1 MMRSLFSG
9 VSGLKNHQTR
19 MDVIGNNIAN
29 VNTVAFK
36 SGRVN
41 FEDILSQTVEGAR
54 SPQTGGMGGVNPK
67 QVGLGMGIS
76 SIDTLFTPGSL
87 QSTDNPTDFAV
98 QGEGFFMVSDGSQ
111 VYYTRDGAF
120 KTSADGA
127 LVNSNGFRLQGW
139 MADADGNIDSTQ
151 ALQSITIP
159 VGAQMKPKAT
169 TEIAFEGNLD
179 ANAASGSQWITSVQ
193 VYDSL
198 GNPHNLT
205 ITFTKTATANEWGWA
220 ATLDGGMAPSGGTG
234 TGTITFNTD
243 GSINTGGTGP
253 ANFTPIPGAADINLS
268 IDFSQL
274 TQFGGN
280 PTAYISF
287 QDGYEAGSLDMVSTD
302 SGGVLTGIFTNG
314 QSKAL
319 AQIALATFSNPG
331 GLLKEG
337 GNLYQI
343 SNNSGLP
350 NIGTANSGGRGSIA
364 VGALEMSNVD
374 LAQEFTNMIV
384 TQRGFQANSRVI
396 TTSDE
401 MLQDLINIKR

>member
-36 SGRVN
+36 AGRVN

-98 QGEGFFMVSDGSQ
+98 QGEGFFIVSDGSQ

-139 MADADGNIDSTQ
+139 MADTDGNIDSTQ
-151 ALQSITIP
+151 ALQNITIP

-169 TEIAFEGNLD
+169 TQIAFEGNLD
-179 ANAASGSQWITSVQ
+179 ANAAAGSEWITSVQ

-205 ITFTKTATANEWGWA
+205 ITFEKSGTITNGWDWE
-220 ATLDGGMAPSGGTG
+220 ATLDGSTATDGQ
-234 TGTITFNTD
+234 GTIQFDAN
-243 GSINTGGTGP
+243 GSIISTTLPSLPASFAITG
-253 ANFTPIPGAADINLS
+253 ANAISLN

-280 PTAYISF
+280 PTAYINF

>member
-36 SGRVN
+36 AGRVN

-98 QGEGFFMVSDGSQ
+98 QGDGFFMVSDGSQ

-139 MADADGNIDSTQ
+139 MADTDGNIDSTQ
-151 ALQSITIP
+151 ALQNITIP

-169 TEIAFEGNLD
+169 TQIALEGNLD
-179 ANAASGSQWITSVQ
+179 ANATSGSEWITSVQ

-205 ITFTKTATANEWGWA
+205 ITFENTGTNAWGWE
-220 ATLDGGMAPSGGTG
+220 ATLDGGTTPGGTGNITFDANGSISSGGTG
-234 TGTITFNTD
+234 T
-243 GSINTGGTGP
+243 
-253 ANFTPIPGAADINLS
+253 ANFILMPVAQDINLS

-280 PTAYISF
+280 PTAYINF

-350 NIGTANSGGRGSIA
+350 NIGTADSGGRGSIA

>member
-36 SGRVN
+36 AGRVN

-98 QGEGFFMVSDGSQ
+98 QGDGFFMVSDGSQ

-169 TEIAFEGNLD
+169 AQIAFEGNLD
-179 ANAASGSQWITSVQ
+179 ANATSGSQWITSVQ

-198 GNPHNLT
+198 GNSHNLT
-205 ITFTKTATANEWGWA
+205 ITFEKSGTTANEWDWE
-220 ATLDGGMAPSGGTG
+220 ATLDGGTIPGG
-234 TGTITFNTD
+234 TGTITFNPD
-243 GSINTGGTGP
+243 GSINTGGTGT
-253 ANFTPIPGAADINLS
+253 AAFTLMPVAQNISLS

-280 PTAYISF
+280 PTAYINF

-350 NIGTANSGGRGSIA
+350 NIGTADSGGRGSIA
-364 VGALEMSNVD
+364 VGKLEMSNVD

>member
-36 SGRVN
+36 AGRVN

-98 QGEGFFMVSDGSQ
+98 QGEGFFIVSDGSQ

-139 MADADGNIDSTQ
+139 MADTDGNIDSTQ
-151 ALQSITIP
+151 ALQNITIP

-169 TEIAFEGNLD
+169 TQIAFEGNLD
-179 ANAASGSQWITSVQ
+179 ANADPTSSEWITSVQ

-205 ITFTKTATANEWGWA
+205 ITFTKTAENKWGW
-220 ATLDGGMAPSGGTG
+220 TTDLDGTSGDSDTIEFDTDGTILSGGSGSASFNNITG
-234 TGTITFNTD
+234 
-243 GSINTGGTGP
+243 
-253 ANFTPIPGAADINLS
+253 AEDISLN

-280 PTAYISF
+280 PTAYINF

-350 NIGTANSGGRGSIA
+350 NIGTADSGGRGSIA
-364 VGALEMSNVD
+364 VGKLEMSNVD

>member
-36 SGRVN
+36 AGRVN

-98 QGEGFFMVSDGSQ
+98 QGDGFFIVSDGSQ

-139 MADADGNIDSTQ
+139 MADTDGNIDSTQ
-151 ALQSITIP
+151 ALQNITIP

-169 TEIAFEGNLD
+169 TQIALEGNLD
-179 ANAASGSQWITSVQ
+179 ANADLNSEWITSVQ

-205 ITFTKTATANEWGWA
+205 VTFEKMADNQWSWYTD
-220 ATLDGGMAPSGGTG
+220 LDGTSGNSGTIEFDTDGTVLSGGTG
-234 TGTITFNTD
+234 TATFTLMPVAQNI
-243 GSINTGGTGP
+243 S
-253 ANFTPIPGAADINLS
+253 LS

-280 PTAYISF
+280 PTAYINF

-350 NIGTANSGGRGSIA
+350 NIGTADSGGRGSIA

>member
-36 SGRVN
+36 AGRVN

-98 QGEGFFMVSDGSQ
+98 QGEGFFIVSDGSQ

-151 ALQSITIP
+151 ALQNITIP

-169 TEIAFEGNLD
+169 TQIAFEGNLD
-179 ANAASGSQWITSVQ
+179 ANATSSSQWITSVQ

-205 ITFTKTATANEWGWA
+205 ITFENTGTNGWDWE
-220 ATLDGGMAPSGGTG
+220 ATLDGSTATGTGNITFDANGSISSSGTG
-234 TGTITFNTD
+234 T
-243 GSINTGGTGP
+243 
-253 ANFTPIPGAADINLS
+253 ANFAIPGANAISLN

-280 PTAYISF
+280 PTAYINF

-350 NIGTANSGGRGSIA
+350 NIGTADSGGRGSIA

>member
-36 SGRVN
+36 AGRVN

-54 SPQTGGMGGVNPK
+54 SPQAGGMGGVNPK

-98 QGEGFFMVSDGSQ
+98 QGEGFFIVSDGSQ

-139 MADADGNIDSTQ
+139 MADTDGNIDSTQ
-151 ALQSITIP
+151 ALQNIIIP

-169 TEIAFEGNLD
+169 TEIGFEGNLD
-179 ANAASGSQWITSVQ
+179 ANAAAGSQWITSVQ

-205 ITFTKTATANEWGWA
+205 VTFEKTATANQWTWNTDLDGTSGDSGTIEFDTDGTVLSGGSGSA
-220 ATLDGGMAPSGGTG
+220 SFNNITGAEDITLD
-234 TGTITFNTD
+234 
-243 GSINTGGTGP
+243 
-253 ANFTPIPGAADINLS
+253 

-280 PTAYISF
+280 PTAYINF

-350 NIGTANSGGRGSIA
+350 NIGTADSGGRGSIA

>member
-36 SGRVN
+36 AGRVN

-54 SPQTGGMGGVNPK
+54 SPQAGGMGGVNPK

-76 SIDTLFTPGSL
+76 SLDTLFTPGSL

-98 QGEGFFMVSDGSQ
+98 QGEGFFIVSDGSQ

-139 MADADGNIDSTQ
+139 MADTDGNIDSTQ
-151 ALQSITIP
+151 ALQNITIP

-169 TEIAFEGNLD
+169 TQIAFEGNLD
-179 ANAASGSQWITSVQ
+179 ANADLNSEWITSVQ

-205 ITFTKTATANEWGWA
+205 ITFTKTATANEWGWE
-220 ATLDGGMAPSGGTG
+220 ATLDGVTATDGQ
-234 TGTITFNTD
+234 GTIQFDAN
-243 GSINTGGTGP
+243 GSIISTTLPSLPASFAITG
-253 ANFTPIPGAADINLS
+253 ANAISLN

-280 PTAYISF
+280 PTAYINF

-350 NIGTANSGGRGSIA
+350 NIGTADSGGRGSIA
-364 VGALEMSNVD
+364 VGKLEMSNVD

>member
-36 SGRVN
+36 AGRVN

-54 SPQTGGMGGVNPK
+54 SPQAGGMGGVNPK

-98 QGEGFFMVSDGSQ
+98 QGEGFFIVSDGSQ

-139 MADADGNIDSTQ
+139 MADTDGNIDSTQ
-151 ALQSITIP
+151 ALQNITIP

-169 TEIAFEGNLD
+169 TQIALEGNLD
-179 ANAASGSQWITSVQ
+179 ANAAAGSEWITSVQ

-205 ITFTKTATANEWGWA
+205 ITFEKSGTITNGWDWE
-220 ATLDGGMAPSGGTG
+220 ATLDGSTATGTGNITFDANGSISSSGTG
-234 TGTITFNTD
+234 T
-243 GSINTGGTGP
+243 
-253 ANFTPIPGAADINLS
+253 ANFAIPGANAISLN

-280 PTAYISF
+280 PTAYINF

-350 NIGTANSGGRGSIA
+350 NIGTADSGGRGSIA
-364 VGALEMSNVD
+364 VGKLEMSNVD

>member
-36 SGRVN
+36 AGRVN

-98 QGEGFFMVSDGSQ
+98 QGEGFFIVSDGSQ

-139 MADADGNIDSTQ
+139 MADTDGNIDSTQ
-151 ALQSITIP
+151 ALQNIIIP

-169 TEIAFEGNLD
+169 TQIAFEGNLD
-179 ANAASGSQWITSVQ
+179 ANAAAGSEWITSVQ

-205 ITFTKTATANEWGWA
+205 ITFTKTAENKWGW
-220 ATLDGGMAPSGGTG
+220 TTDLDGTSGDSGTIEFDTDGTVLSGGTG
-234 TGTITFNTD
+234 T
-243 GSINTGGTGP
+243 
-253 ANFTPIPGAADINLS
+253 AAFTLMPVAQDINLS

-280 PTAYISF
+280 PTAYINF

-350 NIGTANSGGRGSIA
+350 NIGTADSGGRGSIA

>member
-36 SGRVN
+36 AGRVN

-98 QGEGFFMVSDGSQ
+98 QGEGFFIVSDGSQ

-139 MADADGNIDSTQ
+139 MADTDGNIDSTQ
-151 ALQSITIP
+151 ALQNITIP

-169 TEIAFEGNLD
+169 TQIAFEGNLD
-179 ANAASGSQWITSVQ
+179 ANAAAGSEWITSVQ

-205 ITFTKTATANEWGWA
+205 ITFTKTTTANEWGWE
-220 ATLDGGMAPSGGTG
+220 ATLDGIQATSDG
-234 TGTITFNTD
+234 TGTITFDAN
-243 GSINTGGTGP
+243 GSISSSGTGTP
-253 ANFTPIPGAADINLS
+253 NFAIPGANAISLN

-280 PTAYISF
+280 PTAYINF

-350 NIGTANSGGRGSIA
+350 NIGTADSGGRGSIA

>member
-36 SGRVN
+36 AGRVN

-54 SPQTGGMGGVNPK
+54 SPQAGGMGGVNPK

-98 QGEGFFMVSDGSQ
+98 QGEGFFIVSDGSQ

-139 MADADGNIDSTQ
+139 MADTDGNIDSTQ
-151 ALQSITIP
+151 ALQNITIP

-169 TEIAFEGNLD
+169 TQIAFEGNLD
-179 ANAASGSQWITSVQ
+179 ANAAAGSEWITSVQ

-205 ITFTKTATANEWGWA
+205 VTFENTTANEWTWT
-220 ATLDGGMAPSGGTG
+220 ATLDGIQATSDG

-243 GSINTGGTGP
+243 GSIDTNTVPGTP
-253 ANFTPIPGAADINLS
+253 NFAITGAQDISLN

-280 PTAYISF
+280 PTAYINF

-350 NIGTANSGGRGSIA
+350 NIGTADSGGRGSIA

>member
-1 MMRSLFSG
+1 MMRSLFAG

-36 SGRVN
+36 ASRVT
-41 FEDILSQTVEGAR
+41 FEDILSQTIEGAR
-54 SPQTGGMGGVNPK
+54 SPQTGGAGGVNPK
-67 QVGLGMGIS
+67 QVGLGVRIG
-76 SIDTLFTPGSL
+76 SIDTLFTQGGL
-87 QSTDNPTDFAV
+87 QTTDNPTDFAI
-98 QGEGFFMVSDGSQ
+98 QGDGFFIVSDGRQ

-120 KTSADGA
+120 KLSADGG
-127 LVNSNGFRLQGW
+127 LVNSGGLRVQGW
-139 MADADGNIDSTQ
+139 LADANGVIDTTK
-151 ALQSITIP
+151 ALQDIYIP
-159 VGAQMKPKAT
+159 LGTQMKPKAT
-169 TEIAFEGNLD
+169 GNITFEGNLD
-179 ANAASGSQWITSVQ
+179 ANAADGTTWVTSAQ

-198 GNPHNLT
+198 GNVHTLT
-205 ITFTKTATANEWGWA
+205 VTFTKNGVNTWDWT
-220 ATLDGGMAPSGGTG
+220 ATLDGNAPTSGGSGTVGFDATGLVTSGGTG
-234 TGTITFNTD
+234 NATFDLTGI
-243 GSINTGGTGP
+243 
-253 ANFTPIPGAADINLS
+253 GAESLNLT
-268 IDFSQL
+268 IDFSAL

-280 PTAYISF
+280 PSAYISY
-287 QDGYEAGSLDMVSTD
+287 QDGYEAGSLDMVTTD
-302 SGGVLTGIFTNG
+302 SNGVITGIFTNG
-314 QSKAL
+314 QSKPL
-319 AQIALATFSNPG
+319 AQIALATFPNPQ
-331 GLLKEG
+331 GLLKQG

-350 NIGTANSGGRGSIA
+350 SIGPANSGGRGSIA

>member
-36 SGRVN
+36 AGRVT

-54 SPQTGGMGGVNPK
+54 SPQTGGLGGVNPK
-67 QVGLGMGIS
+67 QIGLGMSVAGV
-76 SIDTLFTPGSL
+76 DTIFTPGSIE
-87 QSTDNPTDFAV
+87 TTNNPTDFAI
-98 QGEGFFMVSDGSQ
+98 QGSGFFVVSDGEQ

-120 KTSADGA
+120 KESADGS
-127 LVNSNGFRLQGW
+127 LVNSSGLRLQGW
-139 MADADGNIDSTQ
+139 MADADGVIDTNQ
-151 ALQSITIP
+151 ALQNIVIP
-159 VGAQMKPKAT
+159 VDDQMRPKAT
-169 TEIAFEGNLD
+169 DSLDFEGNLD
-179 ANAASGSQWITSVQ
+179 ANAAVGDTWTTSVQ
-193 VYDSL
+193 VFDSL
-198 GNPHNLT
+198 GNTHNLT
-205 ITFTKTATANEWGWA
+205 VVFDKTAENTWDWD
-220 ATLDGGMAPSGGTG
+220 ATLDGDTTSGGSGTIVFSPDGSISSGGTG
-234 TGTITFNTD
+234 T
-243 GSINTGGTGP
+243 
-253 ANFTPIPGAADINLS
+253 ANFTVAGANPLNLN

-280 PTAYISF
+280 PTAYIGF
-287 QDGYEAGSLDMVSTD
+287 QNGYEAGSLDMVSTD
-302 SGGVLTGIFTNG
+302 SSGVLTGIFTNG

-319 AQIALATFSNPG
+319 GQIALANFSNPG
-331 GLLKEG
+331 GLLKQG

-350 NIGTANSGGRGSIA
+350 SIGPADSGGRGSIA
-364 VGALEMSNVD
+364 VGSLEMSNVD
-374 LAQEFTNMIV
+374 LAQEFTNMII

-396 TTSDE
+396 TVSDE

>member
-36 SGRVN
+36 AGRVN

-98 QGEGFFMVSDGSQ
+98 QGEGFFIVSDGSQ

-139 MADADGNIDSTQ
+139 MADTDGNIDSTQ
-151 ALQSITIP
+151 ALQNITIP

-169 TEIAFEGNLD
+169 TQIAFEGNLD
-179 ANAASGSQWITSVQ
+179 ANADPTSSEWITSVQ

-205 ITFTKTATANEWGWA
+205 ITFTKTAENKWGW
-220 ATLDGGMAPSGGTG
+220 TTDLDGTSGDSDTIEFDTDGTILSGGSGSASFNNITG
-234 TGTITFNTD
+234 
-243 GSINTGGTGP
+243 
-253 ANFTPIPGAADINLS
+253 AEDISLN

-280 PTAYISF
+280 PTAYINF

-350 NIGTANSGGRGSIA
+350 NIGTADSGGRGSIA

>member
-36 SGRVN
+36 AGRVN

-98 QGEGFFMVSDGSQ
+98 QGDGFFMVSDGSQ

-139 MADADGNIDSTQ
+139 MADTDGNIDSTQ
-151 ALQSITIP
+151 ALQNITIP

-169 TEIAFEGNLD
+169 TQIAFEGNLD
-179 ANAASGSQWITSVQ
+179 ANADLNSEWITSVQ

-205 ITFTKTATANEWGWA
+205 ITFTKTAANAWDWE
-220 ATLDGGMAPSGGTG
+220 ATLDGGTTPGTG
-234 TGTITFNTD
+234 NITFDTDGTILSGD
-243 GSINTGGTGP
+243 IGT
-253 ANFTPIPGAADINLS
+253 AAFTLMPVAQDINLD

-350 NIGTANSGGRGSIA
+350 NIGTADSGGRGSIA
-364 VGALEMSNVD
+364 VGKLEMSNVD

>member
-36 SGRVN
+36 AGRVN

-98 QGEGFFMVSDGSQ
+98 QGDGFFMVSDGSQ

-169 TEIAFEGNLD
+169 EEIAFEGNLD
-179 ANAASGSQWITSVQ
+179 ANATAGSQWITSVQ

-205 ITFTKTATANEWGWA
+205 ITFENTGTNAWDWE
-220 ATLDGGMAPSGGTG
+220 ATLDGGTATSGG
-234 TGTITFNTD
+234 TGTITFNPD
-243 GSINTGGTGP
+243 GSIDTSTAPGTP
-253 ANFTPIPGAADINLS
+253 NFTIAGANAITLS

>member
-36 SGRVN
+36 ASRVT
-41 FEDILSQTVEGAR
+41 FEDILSQTIEGAR
-54 SPQTGGMGGVNPK
+54 SPQTGGAGGVNPK
-67 QVGLGMGIS
+67 QVGLGVRIS
-76 SIDTLFTPGSL
+76 SIDTLFTQGGL
-87 QSTDNPTDFAV
+87 QTTDNPTDFAI
-98 QGEGFFMVSDGSQ
+98 QGDGFFVVSDGRQ

-120 KTSADGA
+120 KLSADGA
-127 LVNSNGFRLQGW
+127 LVNSGGLRVQGW
-139 MADADGNIDSTQ
+139 LADANGIIDTTK
-151 ALQSITIP
+151 ALQDIFIP

-169 TEIAFEGNLD
+169 ENITFEGNLN
-179 ANAASGSQWITSVQ
+179 ANAQANDTWVTSAQ

-198 GNPHNLT
+198 GNVHTLT
-205 ITFTKTATANEWGWA
+205 VTFTKTANPNEWTWE
-220 ATLDGGMAPSGGTG
+220 ATLDGGGVGGSGTITFGTDGLVASGGTG
-234 TGTITFNTD
+234 TATF
-243 GSINTGGTGP
+243 
-253 ANFTPIPGAADINLS
+253 AIPGANALNLT
-268 IDFSQL
+268 IDFSAL

-280 PTAYISF
+280 PSAYISS
-287 QDGYEAGSLDMVSTD
+287 QDGYEAGSLDMVTTD
-302 SGGVLTGIFTNG
+302 SNGVITGIFTNG
-314 QSKAL
+314 QSKPL
-319 AQIALATFSNPG
+319 AQIALATFPNPG
-331 GLLKEG
+331 GLLKQG
-337 GNLYQI
+337 SNLYQI

-350 NIGTANSGGRGSIA
+350 SIGPANSGGRGSIA

>member
-36 SGRVN
+36 AGRVN

-98 QGEGFFMVSDGSQ
+98 QGDGFFMVSDGSQ

-151 ALQSITIP
+151 ALQNITIP

-169 TEIAFEGNLD
+169 TQIAFEGNLD
-179 ANAASGSQWITSVQ
+179 ANADLNSEWITSVQ

-205 ITFTKTATANEWGWA
+205 ITFTKTAENKWGW
-220 ATLDGGMAPSGGTG
+220 TTDLDGTSGDSGTIEFDTDGTVLSGGTG
-234 TGTITFNTD
+234 T
-243 GSINTGGTGP
+243 
-253 ANFTPIPGAADINLS
+253 AAFTLMPVAQDINLS

-280 PTAYISF
+280 PTAYINF

-350 NIGTANSGGRGSIA
+350 NIGTADSGGRGSIA

>member
-36 SGRVN
+36 AGRVN

-54 SPQTGGMGGVNPK
+54 SPQAGGMGGVNPK

-98 QGEGFFMVSDGSQ
+98 QGEGFFIVSDGSQ

-139 MADADGNIDSTQ
+139 MADTDGNIDSTQ
-151 ALQSITIP
+151 ALQNITIP

-169 TEIAFEGNLD
+169 TQIAFEGNLD
-179 ANAASGSQWITSVQ
+179 ANADPTSSEWITSVQ

-205 ITFTKTATANEWGWA
+205 ITFTKTAENEWGWE
-220 ATLDGGMAPSGGTG
+220 ATLDGGTTSDG

-243 GSINTGGTGP
+243 GSIDTNTVPGTP
-253 ANFTPIPGAADINLS
+253 NFAITGAQDISLN

-280 PTAYISF
+280 PTAYINF

-350 NIGTANSGGRGSIA
+350 NIGTADSGGRGSIA

-396 TTSDE
+396 TTSDD

>member
-36 SGRVN
+36 AGRVN

-54 SPQTGGMGGVNPK
+54 SPQAGGMGGVNPK

-98 QGEGFFMVSDGSQ
+98 QGEGFFIVSDGSQ

-139 MADADGNIDSTQ
+139 MADTDGNIDSTQ
-151 ALQSITIP
+151 ALQNIIIP

-169 TEIAFEGNLD
+169 TEIGFEGNLD
-179 ANAASGSQWITSVQ
+179 ANAAAGSEWITSVQ

-205 ITFTKTATANEWGWA
+205 VTFEKTATANQWTWNTDLDGTSGDSGTIEFDTDGTVLSGGSGSA
-220 ATLDGGMAPSGGTG
+220 SFNNITGAEDITLD
-234 TGTITFNTD
+234 
-243 GSINTGGTGP
+243 
-253 ANFTPIPGAADINLS
+253 

-280 PTAYISF
+280 PTAYINF

-350 NIGTANSGGRGSIA
+350 NIGTADSGGRGSIA

>member
-36 SGRVN
+36 AGRVN

-54 SPQTGGMGGVNPK
+54 SPQAGGMGGVNPK

-98 QGEGFFMVSDGSQ
+98 QGEGFFIVSDGSQ

-151 ALQSITIP
+151 ALQNITIP

-169 TEIAFEGNLD
+169 TQIALEGNLD
-179 ANAASGSQWITSVQ
+179 ANAAAGSEWITSVQ

-205 ITFTKTATANEWGWA
+205 ITFEKSGTITNGWDWE
-220 ATLDGGMAPSGGTG
+220 ATLDGSTATGTGNITFDANGSISSSGTG
-234 TGTITFNTD
+234 T
-243 GSINTGGTGP
+243 
-253 ANFTPIPGAADINLS
+253 ANFAIPGANAISLN

-280 PTAYISF
+280 PTAYINF

-350 NIGTANSGGRGSIA
+350 NIGTADSGGRGSIA
-364 VGALEMSNVD
+364 VGKLEMSNVD

>member
-36 SGRVN
+36 AGRVN

-54 SPQTGGMGGVNPK
+54 SPQAGGMGGVNPK

-98 QGEGFFMVSDGSQ
+98 QGEGFFIVSDGSQ

-139 MADADGNIDSTQ
+139 MADTDGNIDSTQ
-151 ALQSITIP
+151 ALQNITIP

-169 TEIAFEGNLD
+169 TQIAFEGNLD
-179 ANAASGSQWITSVQ
+179 ANATSGSQWITSVQ

-205 ITFTKTATANEWGWA
+205 ITFENTAANEWGWE
-220 ATLDGGMAPSGGTG
+220 ATLDGSTATDGLALAPSHL
-234 TGTITFNTD
+234 I
-243 GSINTGGTGP
+243 
-253 ANFTPIPGAADINLS
+253 LMVLLVLV
-268 IDFSQL
+268 QL
-274 TQFGGN
+274 R
-280 PTAYISF
+280 YS
-287 QDGYEAGSLDMVSTD
+287 
-302 SGGVLTGIFTNG
+302 
-314 QSKAL
+314 
-319 AQIALATFSNPG
+319 
-331 GLLKEG
+331 
-337 GNLYQI
+337 
-343 SNNSGLP
+343 
-350 NIGTANSGGRGSIA
+350 
-364 VGALEMSNVD
+364 
-374 LAQEFTNMIV
+374 
-384 TQRGFQANSRVI
+384 
-396 TTSDE
+396 
-401 MLQDLINIKR
+401 

>member
-36 SGRVN
+36 AGRVN

-98 QGEGFFMVSDGSQ
+98 QGEGFFIVSDGSQ

-151 ALQSITIP
+151 ALQNITIP

-169 TEIAFEGNLD
+169 AQIAFEGNLD
-179 ANAASGSQWITSVQ
+179 ANATSGSQWITSVQ

-205 ITFTKTATANEWGWA
+205 ITFENTAANAWTWE
-220 ATLDGGMAPSGGTG
+220 ATLDGGTTPGGTGNITFDANGSISSGGTG
-234 TGTITFNTD
+234 T
-243 GSINTGGTGP
+243 
-253 ANFTPIPGAADINLS
+253 ANFILMPVAQDINLS

-280 PTAYISF
+280 PTAYINF

-350 NIGTANSGGRGSIA
+350 NIGTADSGGRGSIA
-364 VGALEMSNVD
+364 VGKLEMSNVD

>member
-36 SGRVN
+36 AGRVN

-98 QGEGFFMVSDGSQ
+98 QGEGFFIVSDGSQ

-139 MADADGNIDSTQ
+139 MADTDGNIDSTQ
-151 ALQSITIP
+151 ALQNITIP

-169 TEIAFEGNLD
+169 TQIAFEGNLD
-179 ANAASGSQWITSVQ
+179 ANADLNSEWITSVQ

-205 ITFTKTATANEWGWA
+205 ITFTKTAANAWDWE
-220 ATLDGGMAPSGGTG
+220 ATLDGGTTPGTG
-234 TGTITFNTD
+234 NITFDTDGTILSGD
-243 GSINTGGTGP
+243 IGT
-253 ANFTPIPGAADINLS
+253 AAFTLMPVAQNISLS

-280 PTAYISF
+280 PTAYINF

-350 NIGTANSGGRGSIA
+350 NIGTADSGGRGSIA
-364 VGALEMSNVD
+364 VGKLEMSNVD

>member
-36 SGRVN
+36 AGRVN

-98 QGEGFFMVSDGSQ
+98 QGEGFFIVSDGSQ

-151 ALQSITIP
+151 ALQNITIP

-169 TEIAFEGNLD
+169 TQIALEGNLD
-179 ANAASGSQWITSVQ
+179 ANATSGSEWITSVQ

-205 ITFTKTATANEWGWA
+205 ITFENTGTNAWGWE
-220 ATLDGGMAPSGGTG
+220 ATLDGGTTPGGTGNITFDANGSISSGGTG
-234 TGTITFNTD
+234 T
-243 GSINTGGTGP
+243 
-253 ANFTPIPGAADINLS
+253 ANFILMPVAQDINLS

-280 PTAYISF
+280 PTAYINF

-350 NIGTANSGGRGSIA
+350 NIGTADSGGRGSIA

>member
-36 SGRVN
+36 AGRVN

-98 QGEGFFMVSDGSQ
+98 QGDGFFMVSDGSQ

-151 ALQSITIP
+151 ALQNITIP

-169 TEIAFEGNLD
+169 TQIALEGNLD
-179 ANAASGSQWITSVQ
+179 ANATSGSQWITSVQ

-205 ITFTKTATANEWGWA
+205 ITFTKTAANAWDWE
-220 ATLDGGMAPSGGTG
+220 ATLDGGTTPGTG
-234 TGTITFNTD
+234 NITFDTDGTILSGD
-243 GSINTGGTGP
+243 IGT
-253 ANFTPIPGAADINLS
+253 AAFTLMPVAQNISLS

-280 PTAYISF
+280 PTAYINF

-350 NIGTANSGGRGSIA
+350 NIGTADSGGRGSIA
-364 VGALEMSNVD
+364 VGKLEMSNVD

>member
-98 QGEGFFMVSDGSQ
+98 QGEGFFIVSDGSQ

-151 ALQSITIP
+151 ALQNITIP

-179 ANAASGSQWITSVQ
+179 ANADTTNSQWITSVQ

-205 ITFTKTATANEWGWA
+205 ITFEKSATITNAWDWK
-220 ATLDGGMAPSGGTG
+220 ATLDGGTTPGGS
-234 TGTITFNTD
+234 GTITFNND
-243 GSINTGGTGP
+243 GTISSVGTGGASFAITG
-253 ANFTPIPGAADINLS
+253 ADAISLS

-350 NIGTANSGGRGSIA
+350 NIGTASSGGRGSIA

>member
-36 SGRVN
+36 AGRVN

-54 SPQTGGMGGVNPK
+54 SPQAGGMGGVNPK

-98 QGEGFFMVSDGSQ
+98 QGEGFFIVSDGSQ

-139 MADADGNIDSTQ
+139 MADTDGNIDSTQ
-151 ALQSITIP
+151 ALQNITIP

-169 TEIAFEGNLD
+169 TQIALEGNLD
-179 ANAASGSQWITSVQ
+179 ANAAAGSEWITSVQ

-205 ITFTKTATANEWGWA
+205 ITFTKTAENEWGW
-220 ATLDGGMAPSGGTG
+220 TTDLDGTSGDSGTIEFDTDGTVLSGGTG
-234 TGTITFNTD
+234 T
-243 GSINTGGTGP
+243 
-253 ANFTPIPGAADINLS
+253 ANFILMPVAQDINLS

-280 PTAYISF
+280 PTAYINF

-350 NIGTANSGGRGSIA
+350 NIGTADSGGRGSIA
-364 VGALEMSNVD
+364 VGKLEMSNVD